1 MKILKVNSA
10 VIRQNNSSYN
20 SQNKKFENKGKSYN
34 ISFFGTIDKLLTSSA
49 LKDLDHFKEFTIR
62 EYRTMPN
69 APLETLRRI
78 YDEFSKKFV
87 IPTFHNDV
95 LTCHDY
101 AASIMKTALD
111 NTYGENNYVVFTI
124 GRSLS
129 SIGKVLGYRIGE
141 NNVTNVP
148 MSDASRFNK
157 ALHLSTQKIKGD
169 LNKFSQ
175 FIENKQDIFVPD
187 KNYVLTDY
195 CITENS
201 LQGAVNLFKY
211 IWGSKMNI
219 FSLNFTEVISK
230 SYEKSLGNQLKNFL
244 YNETFKPYS
253 FVEQCMELVDV
264 ENSFVNIKKAPANKK
279 LVWFKLLDNEISNM

>member
-230 SYEKSLGNQLKNFL
+230 SYEKSLGNQLKIFL

-253 FVEQCMELVDV
+253 FVEQCMELGDV